1 MFRHFCLVFLFTYAL
16 VVSLPLCPSGT
27 TQAADATWQEDSVSS
42 QRGNT
47 GPEMSVGVCV
57 CVKASWKA
65 TSTGTAQIPAKSP
78 PLLTVILLSLDV
90 YVHEQD
96 EGNRFFELPDVVPK
110 IDRFFS

>member
-1 MFRHFCLVFLFTYAL
+1 MVRHFCVVFLFMYAL
-16 VVSLPLCPSGT
+16 VVSLPLCPSGMI
-27 TQAADATWQEDSVSS
+27 QADDATGQEYGVSS

-78 PLLTVILLSLDV
+78 ILLTVHLLGLDM
-90 YVHEQD
+90 YVLEQD

>member
-1 MFRHFCLVFLFTYAL
+1 MVFLFMYAL

-27 TQAADATWQEDSVSS
+27 IQADDATWQEDSVSS

-65 TSTGTAQIPAKSP
+65 TSTGTAQLPAKFP
-78 PLLTVILLSLDV
+78 ILLTVSLIGLDV

-96 EGNRFFELPDVVPK
+96 EGNRFSEPPDVVPK
-110 IDRFFS
+110 IDRFFA